1 MGIDVKKLR
10 LDQLKSL
17 VANHERLGGT
27 DRPLYFDALDEL
39 EHRIGRSRAAVA
51 TKGASERS
59 RASRIAN
66 RTMLHGKDDAASS
79 FSKQNTRSR

>member
-1 MGIDVKKLR
+1 MAIDVKKLR
-10 LDQLKSL
+10 LDQLKAL

-27 DRPLYFDALDEL
+27 DRPLYSEALGEI

-59 RASRIAN
+59 RASRITN
-66 RTMLHGKDDAASS
+66 RTTLDGKDEP
-79 FSKQNTRSR
+79 KQR